1 MMGLTFFS
9 VLDWGSYSISIA
21 KTDSKKIQAL
31 IRSVKVAL
39 YLCKSTIQLFMDYCC
54 LVCVGVPSCCL
65 E

>member
-1 MMGLTFFS
+1 MIGLTFFS

-39 YLCKSTIQLFMDYCC
+39 YLCICNIQLFMDYCC
-54 LVCVGVPSCCL
+54 HVWVDVPSCCL